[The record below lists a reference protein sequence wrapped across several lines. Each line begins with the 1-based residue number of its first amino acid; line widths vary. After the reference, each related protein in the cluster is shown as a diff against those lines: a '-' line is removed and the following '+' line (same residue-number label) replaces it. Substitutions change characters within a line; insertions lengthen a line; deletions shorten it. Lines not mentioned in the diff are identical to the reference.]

1 MRNMHAKKKKFV
13 IIIYKWRSI
22 NLKNKYP
29 NASIQD
35 VINYVNNQKS
45 TRKTEEL

>member
-1 MRNMHAKKKKFV
+1 MEKIKYDLKEQILWYALF
-13 IIIYKWRSI
+13 I